1 MHARIYRRA
10 LTLLLS
16 TMVTL
21 TAATVVAVPAQ
32 AAPTCTATYR
42 VASSWPAG
50 ATFPAGFT
58 GEFTLSVSPGTETD
72 GWRVEVHFRSGVEVV
87 SNWNSQI
94 VLDADPVYVFGNAS
108 WNFEIISGSTKFG
121 VSATKTAN
129 NISNTPRNVACAP
142 IIDPE
147 TRLL

>member
-1 MHARIYRRA
+1 MHAGTYRRA
-10 LTLLLS
+10 LALLLS
-16 TMVTL
+16 ALGMI
-21 TAATVVAVPAQ
+21 TAATVVAAPAQ
-32 AAPTCTATYR
+32 AAPTCSATYR
-42 VASSWPAG
+42 LVSSWPAG

-72 GWRVEVHFRSGVEVV
+72 GWRVEVHFRTGVEVV
-87 SNWNSQI
+87 SSWNSQI

-121 VSATKTAN
+121 VSAVKTAN

-142 IIDPE
+142 IITPA
-147 TRLL
+147 